1 LSRIESI
8 LVDIINIKII
18 IANIV
23 NQNIC
28 INFNFNFYSNLN
40 IIKIRCLLVFAQ
52 RNYSFFNFWKWNVI
66 RHFLI
71 MMNKYHQHIHFSAKT
86 QIINSKEHFRIID
99 KRYLMIKVKNRL
111 FTMKSIYKDIMV
123 MIYLFKYCYYWNI
136 I

>member
-1 LSRIESI
+1 LNRIESI

-28 INFNFNFYSNLN
+28 INFNFYSNLN
-40 IIKIRCLLVFAQ
+40 IIKIRCLLVFAR
-52 RNYSFFNFWKWNVI
+52 RNYSFFNFWKSNVI
-66 RHFLI
+66 PYFFVLL
-71 MMNKYHQHIHFSAKT
+71 NKYHQRIPFSAKT
-86 QIINSKEHFRIID
+86 QIISSKEHFRIID